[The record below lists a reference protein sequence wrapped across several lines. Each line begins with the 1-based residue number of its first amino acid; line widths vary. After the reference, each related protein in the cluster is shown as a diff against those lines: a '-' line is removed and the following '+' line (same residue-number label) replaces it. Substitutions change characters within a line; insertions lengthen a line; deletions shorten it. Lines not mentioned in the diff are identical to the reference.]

1 MPKVRIEYFETES
14 IVSDYDDSYVIKN
27 SDYHTDWCDVTDEQL
42 AILRKNLHNIS
53 YKDMRARL
61 IVEPSVE
68 QEEFVSNS
76 IESILEG
83 IKKKEAELSE
93 TIQRNL
99 KQKAERDKKKEEQ
112 ARARLEKK
120 LEEIKNKLGIS

>member
-14 IVSDYDDSYVIKN
+14 VVSHYDDSYIIKN

-42 AILRKNLHNIS
+42 ALLRKNLHIIR
-53 YKDMRARL
+53 YRDMRARL

-68 QEEFVSNS
+68 QEEFVGNS
-76 IESILEG
+76 IESILEN

-93 TIQRNL
+93 VIQKNL
-99 KQKAERDKKKEEQ
+99 KKKAERAKKKEER
-112 ARARLEKK
+112 ARARLEKR
-120 LEEIKNKLGIS
+120 LEEIKNKLGVS